1 MARTAGIVIRVEPE
15 TRDRLNQI
23 AQENGVELATELY
36 KVAARIADGELDL
49 LALAGGAAPAPVDI
63 NSKINEAIA
72 PALEGIEGEL
82 SLLKKRLALI
92 EENHGGKIIN
102 VEAIANE
109 PANNEAMTEN
119 SPSRM
124 APIERSEPVTTN
136 HPKTTDKS
144 VAAVDIAKGLNGTQL
159 AEFLGVAGST
169 FRGWLTKVR
178 DGKWSM
184 AAMQEKIR
192 EKDPTGIWRL
202 DAEARWAD
210 NLKDSQHGLW
220 FREEK

>member
-1 MARTAGIVIRVEPE
+1 
-15 TRDRLNQI
+15 
-23 AQENGVELATELY
+23 
-36 KVAARIADGELDL
+36 
-49 LALAGGAAPAPVDI
+49 
-63 NSKINEAIA
+63 
-72 PALEGIEGEL
+72 
-82 SLLKKRLALI
+82 
-92 EENHGGKIIN
+92 
-102 VEAIANE
+102 
-109 PANNEAMTEN
+109 
-119 SPSRM
+119 
-124 APIERSEPVTTN
+124 
-136 HPKTTDKS
+136 
-144 VAAVDIAKGLNGTQL
+144 TQL